1 MTIFNLLCEGGI
13 PIGWTSKR
21 RKRKKKKEIDF
32 LPIRS
37 NRPWRKWR
45 VTNHFRNENVCYLFN
60 SIESMREFS
69 CWLSHK
75 RLFISQQFCFFSQF
89 GDRKHQANM
98 KLSSNRRSSE
108 SFSSLLTPIYS
119 FVDWT
124 WQTFNTFCLPM
135 TKKRGQ
141 WRIFPLTLSLSFD
154 SLDVECEM
162 RNCLLIIYRCHQQR
176 QYCDAIREEKRI
188 G

>member
-21 RKRKKKKEIDF
+21 RKRKKKKKSIFYQSDLIDHEENDES
-32 LPIRS
+32 PIIFET
-37 NRPWRKWR
+37 KTF
-45 VTNHFRNENVCYLFN
+45 VICFN

-135 TKKRGQ
+135 TKKGGSEEFSP
-141 WRIFPLTLSLSFD
+141 WLSLSR
-154 SLDVECEM
+154 SIL
-162 RNCLLIIYRCHQQR
+162 
-176 QYCDAIREEKRI
+176 
-188 G
+188 